1 MKNNFVAVLD
11 FGSSKITC
19 MAATKVS
26 DSGEF
31 VIKAVGQAT
40 YNGFDDKEWYE
51 PDVLGNAINQA
62 IAQVENKM
70 KCTLKELYVSV
81 PGAFCA
87 NVTSEASTTFHSK
100 KKMDS
105 DDVAEIIQKA
115 DIFKPSDDL
124 IPMGGKP
131 IYYLVDGIIRTD
143 EAVGAIGNK
152 LTGLVSFSFM
162 KKYFRNT
169 VAPILSEK
177 GISKVH
183 YVNVCEAQASYV
195 SNTLQKNGYSIVID
209 VGHITTNVM
218 LCGGNGLLFQRT
230 FALGAGYFAGDL
242 CQVLGLDFNF
252 ALALL
257 EKINLN
263 LEVRQGDAY
272 TVNGRMV
279 DAVQTNDIVKARIG
293 QIAEYVMKS
302 FSVCDKEIP
311 ADTPIILTGGGL
323 SYLRGGVDALSQA
336 LQKPVRLYHSV
347 NPQTNRNEYTS
358 CYGLILE
365 AIRDNKNKGGL
376 LSVFR
381 NIRKGDN

>member
-1 MKNNFVAVLD
+1 MKNEFVTILD
-11 FGSSKITC
+11 FGSGKITC

-26 DSGEF
+26 DNGEF
-31 VIKAVGQAT
+31 VIKAVGQSS
-40 YNGFDDKEWYE
+40 YGGFDDKEWYE
-51 PDVLGNAINQA
+51 PDLLAGAVNQA
-62 IAQVENKM
+62 ISQVENKM
-70 KCTLKELYVSV
+70 KCSVKEIYVGV

-87 NVTSEASTTFHSK
+87 NATSEASLTFHSK
-100 KKMDS
+100 KKMDA
-105 DDVAEIIQKA
+105 DDVAEIVQKA
-115 DIFKPSDDL
+115 DIFKPNDDL
-124 IPMGGKP
+124 IPMKGKP
-131 IYYLVDGIIRTD
+131 VYYLLDGIIHTD

-169 VAPILSEK
+169 VAPILSDR
-177 GISKVH
+177 GINKIH
-183 YVNVCEAQASYV
+183 YVNGCEAQAIYI
-195 SNTLQKNGYSIVID
+195 SNALLKSGYSIIID

-230 FALGAGYFAGDL
+230 FALGSGYFAGDL

-252 ALALL
+252 ASMLL

-279 DAVQTNDIVKARIG
+279 DALQTNEVVRARIA

-302 FSVCDKEIP
+302 FSACDKQIP
-311 ADTPIILTGGGL
+311 ADTPLILTGGGL
-323 SYLRGGVDALSQA
+323 TYLRGGADALAQE
-336 LQKPVRLYHSV
+336 LQKPVRLYHNV

-358 CYGLILE
+358 SYGLIFE

-376 LSVFR
+376 LAMFR
-381 NIRKGDN
+381 KFRKGDN